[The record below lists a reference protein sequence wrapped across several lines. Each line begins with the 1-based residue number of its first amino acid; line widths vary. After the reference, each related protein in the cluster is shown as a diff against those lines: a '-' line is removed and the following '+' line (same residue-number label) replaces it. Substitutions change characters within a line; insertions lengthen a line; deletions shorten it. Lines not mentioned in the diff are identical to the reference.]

1 MPSQAKKD
9 ANARYIAKLDQIKIQ
24 PLKEEGEAIRAAAAA
39 AGMSLQA
46 YILEAIREAMAK
58 DKGGK

>member
-1 MPSQAKKD
+1 MPSQARKA

-24 PLKEEGEAIRAAAAA
+24 PVKAEGEAIRAAASA

-46 YILEAIREAMAK
+46 YILEAIR
-58 DKGGK
+58 DKMKRE

>member
-1 MPSQAKKD
+1 MPSQARKA

-24 PLKEEGEAIRAAAAA
+24 PVKAEGEAIRAAAFA

-46 YILEAIREAMAK
+46 YILEAIREKMQRK
-58 DKGGK
+58 

>member
-9 ANARYIAKLDQIKIQ
+9 ANARHIAKLDQIKIQ
-24 PLKEEGEAIRAAAAA
+24 PVKAEGEAIRAAAAA

-46 YILEAIREAMAK
+46 YILEAVREKM
-58 DKGGK
+58 GRE